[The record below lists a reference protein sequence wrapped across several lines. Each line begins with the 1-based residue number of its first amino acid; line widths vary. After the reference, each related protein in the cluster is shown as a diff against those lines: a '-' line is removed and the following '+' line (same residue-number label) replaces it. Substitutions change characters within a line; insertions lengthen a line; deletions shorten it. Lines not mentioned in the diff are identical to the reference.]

1 MGAGLY
7 NFVIEQ
13 GATLNFEL
21 QYKDSNGEP
30 IDLSGYTGKME
41 IASNY
46 LGQTPRTVYATLN
59 SITGSFPTG
68 SGLVS
73 GSFLS
78 FSGSNFTTPP
88 SSGSIGVY
96 MGYYTTDNLSF
107 TGSAYYDL
115 EITTGPTRT
124 RLLQGQVQLS
134 RQITNS

>member
-21 QYKDSNGEP
+21 QYKDSNGDP
-30 IDLSGYTGKME
+30 IDLSGYTGRME

-46 LGQTPRTVYATLN
+46 LGQSPRTVYAILN
-59 SITGSFPTG
+59 SVTGFFPTG
-68 SGLVS
+68 SDLVS

-78 FSGSNFTTPP
+78 FSGSNFTTPTT
-88 SSGSIGVY
+88 SGSIGVY

-115 EITTGPTRT
+115 EITIDTTRT

-134 RQITNS
+134 RQVTNS